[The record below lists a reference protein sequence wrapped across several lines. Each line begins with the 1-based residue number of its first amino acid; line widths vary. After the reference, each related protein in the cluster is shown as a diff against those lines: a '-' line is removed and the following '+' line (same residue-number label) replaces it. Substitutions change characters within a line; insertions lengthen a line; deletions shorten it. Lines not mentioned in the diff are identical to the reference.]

1 MALENDPELDGK
13 YLGTISKDFAVVSET
28 LKEASYEI
36 RKRDFEYPIFV
47 MAKAEVPVGGLLIPK
62 GEIALSWDFR
72 ASYLEEFLQ
81 RGLIGKDRAPD
92 FLQTYKN
99 PDEFACIFVIDGAFT
114 RFIYIPYPVD

>member
-1 MALENDPELDGK
+1 MTNDPELDGK

-36 RKRDFEYPIFV
+36 RKREFEFPIFI
-47 MAKAEVPVGGLLIPK
+47 MAKQEVPIGAMLIAK
-62 GEIALSWDFR
+62 QELALDWDFR
-72 ASYLEEFLQ
+72 ASYLEEFMQ

-92 FLQTYKN
+92 FAAAYKN

-114 RFIYIPYPVD
+114 RFVFIPFPVD